1 MPYENGGGLM
11 PPSAMDAIVESVRN
25 TTLSTKMLSAAL
37 AKHSMAHPQWVFGT
51 VMRPRDARNTER
63 VMVVGNRQ
71 VTTLTN
77 RRGRVLGVEHTVDDW
92 FDYWEVEPTS

>member
-1 MPYENGGGLM
+1 MPHDPLATGGPLL
-11 PPSAMDAIVESVRN
+11 PPSAMDAIVESIRN
-25 TTLSTKMLSAAL
+25 TTLTTKRLSSL
-37 AKHSMAHPQWVFGT
+37 LMAHNRWTFGT